1 MTAYINKRVLAVI
14 PILIFVGI
22 ATFSLVHIAP
32 GDAANIMAGDYAGPD
47 DVKLIRAEL
56 GLDKPVT
63 TQFWEWAG
71 RTLRGDLGKSIYS
84 GRTVAELVGQRL
96 EPTISLTIVGG
107 TLAVLLGI
115 PMGVFAAWRA
125 GSRWDRGIQIFAA
138 LGISVPGFWLGFIL
152 ILAFAV
158 YLRWFP
164 VIGYVSVTEDLFGW
178 LKSITLPVSL
188 LAISGSSVIIRMT
201 RGSILEVLRED
212 YIRTARAKGLANK
225 PVLFRHAL
233 RAGAI
238 PIITVIGT
246 LAGALIT
253 GVVVTETVFTIP
265 GLGRLVA
272 ETVQNRDFPVVQ
284 SMLMLLASFYVFI
297 NLMVDLAYV
306 FFDPRVRL

>member
-1 MTAYINKRVLAVI
+1 M
-14 PILIFVGI
+14 
-22 ATFSLVHIAP
+22 
-32 GDAANIMAGDYAGPD
+32 
-47 DVKLIRAEL
+47 
-56 GLDKPVT
+56 
-63 TQFWEWAG
+63 
-71 RTLRGDLGKSIYS
+71 
-84 GRTVAELVGQRL
+84 
-96 EPTISLTIVGG
+96 
-107 TLAVLLGI
+107 
-115 PMGVFAAWRA
+115 
-125 GSRWDRGIQIFAA
+125 
-138 LGISVPGFWLGFIL
+138 
-152 ILAFAV
+152 
-158 YLRWFP
+158 
-164 VIGYVSVTEDLFGW
+164 IGYVSVTEDLFGW

>member
-1 MTAYINKRVLAVI
+1 MGSEMCIR
-14 PILIFVGI
+14 
-22 ATFSLVHIAP
+22 
-32 GDAANIMAGDYAGPD
+32 D
-47 DVKLIRAEL
+47 RAEL

-96 EPTISLTIVGG
+96 EPTIALTIVGG

>member
-1 MTAYINKRVLAVI
+1 MLAVI

-63 TQFWEWAG
+63 TQFVEWAS
-71 RTLRGDLGKSIYS
+71 RTLRGDFGKSIYS
-84 GRTVAELVGQRL
+84 GRTVAELVSQRL

-107 TLAVLLGI
+107 ILAVLLGI
-115 PMGVFAAWRA
+115 PLGVFAAWRA

-138 LGISVPGFWLGFIL
+138 VGISVPGFWLGFIF
-152 ILAFAV
+152 ILLFAV
-158 YLRWFP
+158 YFRWFP
-164 VIGYVSVTEDLFGW
+164 VIGYVSITEDFTGW
-178 LKSITLPVSL
+178 IRSITLPVSL
-188 LAISGSSVIIRMT
+188 LAISGSSIIIRMT

-212 YIRTARAKGLANK
+212 FIRTARAKGLANRA
-225 PVLFRHAL
+225 VLFRHAL

-238 PIITVIGT
+238 PIITVIGI

>member
-1 MTAYINKRVLAVI
+1 MTAYIFKRVLAVI

-96 EPTISLTIVGG
+96 EPTIALTIAGG

-284 SMLMLLASFYVFI
+284 SMLMLLAVSYTHLTLPTILLV
-297 NLMVDLAYV
+297 
-306 FFDPRVRL
+306 

>member
-1 MTAYINKRVLAVI
+1 MLAVI

-63 TQFWEWAG
+63 TQFVEWAG
-71 RTLRGDLGKSIYS
+71 RTLRGDFGKSIYS
-84 GRTVAELVGQRL
+84 GRTVAELVSQRL

-115 PMGVFAAWRA
+115 PLGVFAAWRA

-138 LGISVPGFWLGFIL
+138 LGISVPGFWLGFIF
-152 ILAFAV
+152 ILLFAV

-164 VIGYVSVTEDLFGW
+164 VIGYVSVTEDFTGW
-178 LKSITLPVSL
+178 IRSITLPVSL

-212 YIRTARAKGLANK
+212 FIRTARAKGLANR

>member
-1 MTAYINKRVLAVI
+1 MTAYIFKRVLAVI
-14 PILIFVGI
+14 PILIFVGVL
-22 ATFSLVHIAP
+22 TFSLVHLAP

-47 DVKLIRAEL
+47 DVKIIRAEL

-63 TQFWEWAG
+63 TQFVEWVG
-71 RTLRGDLGKSIYS
+71 RTVRGDLGRSIYS
-84 GRTVAELVGQRL
+84 GKSVSELVRARMG
-96 EPTISLTIVGG
+96 PTISLTVMGG
-107 TLAVLLGI
+107 IFAVAIGI
-115 PMGVFAAWRA
+115 PLGVFAAWKA
-125 GSRWDRGIQIFAA
+125 GSRWDRAIQIFAA
-138 LGISVPGFWLGFIL
+138 LGISIPGFWLGFIM

-164 VIGYVSVTEDLFGW
+164 VIGYVSPAESVTGW
-178 LKSITLPVSL
+178 IRSITLPVTL
-188 LAISGSSVIIRMT
+188 LAINGSSVIVRMT
-201 RGSILEVLRED
+201 RASILEVLRED

-225 PVLFRHAL
+225 AVLFRHAL

-238 PIITVIGT
+238 PIITVVGA
-246 LAGALIT
+246 LAAGLIT

-272 ETVQNRDFPVVQ
+272 ETVQTRDFPVVQ
-284 SMLMLLASFYVFI
+284 SMLMLLAAIYVFI

>member
-1 MTAYINKRVLAVI
+1 LTAYIFKRVLAVI

-56 GLDKPVT
+56 GLDKPVA
-63 TQFWEWAG
+63 TQFVEWAS
-71 RTLRGDLGKSIYS
+71 RTLRGDFGKSIYS
-84 GRTVAELVGQRL
+84 GRTVAELVSQRL
-96 EPTISLTIVGG
+96 EPTISLTVVGG

-115 PMGVFAAWRA
+115 PLGVFAAWRA

-138 LGISVPGFWLGFIL
+138 LGISVPGFWLGFIF
-152 ILAFAV
+152 ILFFAV

-164 VIGYVSVTEDLFGW
+164 VIGYVSVTEDFTGW
-178 LKSITLPVSL
+178 IRSITLPVSL
-188 LAISGSSVIIRMT
+188 LAISGSSIIIRMT

-212 YIRTARAKGLANK
+212 FIRTARAKGLANR

>member
-1 MTAYINKRVLAVI
+1 LTAYIFKRVLAVI

-56 GLDKPVT
+56 GLDKPVA
-63 TQFWEWAG
+63 TQFVEWAS
-71 RTLRGDLGKSIYS
+71 RTLRGDFGKSIYS
-84 GRTVAELVGQRL
+84 GRTVAELVSQRL

-107 TLAVLLGI
+107 ILAVLLGI
-115 PMGVFAAWRA
+115 PLGVFAAWRA

-138 LGISVPGFWLGFIL
+138 MGISVPGFWLGFIF
-152 ILAFAV
+152 ILLFAV
-158 YLRWFP
+158 YFRWFP
-164 VIGYVSVTEDLFGW
+164 VIGYVSITEDFTGW
-178 LKSITLPVSL
+178 IRSITLPVSL
-188 LAISGSSVIIRMT
+188 LAISGSSIIIRMT

-212 YIRTARAKGLANK
+212 FIRTARAKGLANRA
-225 PVLFRHAL
+225 VLFRHAL

-238 PIITVIGT
+238 PIITVIGM

>member
-1 MTAYINKRVLAVI
+1 MTAYIFKRVLAVI

-56 GLDKPVT
+56 GLDKPVA
-63 TQFWEWAG
+63 TQFVEWAS
-71 RTLRGDLGKSIYS
+71 RTLRGDFGKSIYS
-84 GRTVAELVGQRL
+84 GRTVAELVSQRL

-107 TLAVLLGI
+107 ILAVLLGI
-115 PMGVFAAWRA
+115 PLGVFAAWRA

-138 LGISVPGFWLGFIL
+138 MGISVPGFWLGFIF
-152 ILAFAV
+152 ILLFAV
-158 YLRWFP
+158 YFRWFP
-164 VIGYVSVTEDLFGW
+164 VIGYVSVTEDFTGW
-178 LKSITLPVSL
+178 IRSITLPVSL
-188 LAISGSSVIIRMT
+188 LAISGSSIIIRMT

-212 YIRTARAKGLANK
+212 FIRTARAKGLANR

-238 PIITVIGT
+238 PIITVIGM

>member
-1 MTAYINKRVLAVI
+1 LTAYIFKRVLAVI

-56 GLDKPVT
+56 GLDKPVA
-63 TQFWEWAG
+63 TQFVEWAS
-71 RTLRGDLGKSIYS
+71 RTLRGDFGKSIYS
-84 GRTVAELVGQRL
+84 GRTVSELVSQRL

-107 TLAVLLGI
+107 ILAVLLGI
-115 PMGVFAAWRA
+115 PLGVFAAWRA

-138 LGISVPGFWLGFIL
+138 MGISVPGFWLGFIF
-152 ILAFAV
+152 ILLFAV
-158 YLRWFP
+158 YFRWFP
-164 VIGYVSVTEDLFGW
+164 VIGYVSVTEDFTGW
-178 LKSITLPVSL
+178 IRSITLPVSL
-188 LAISGSSVIIRMT
+188 LAISGSSIIIRMT

-212 YIRTARAKGLANK
+212 FIRTARAKGLANR

-238 PIITVIGT
+238 PIITVIGM

>member
-1 MTAYINKRVLAVI
+1 MLAVI

-56 GLDKPVT
+56 GLDKPVA
-63 TQFWEWAG
+63 TQFVEWAS
-71 RTLRGDLGKSIYS
+71 RTLRGDFGKSIYS
-84 GRTVAELVGQRL
+84 GRTVAELVSQRL

-107 TLAVLLGI
+107 ILAVLLGI
-115 PMGVFAAWRA
+115 PLGVFAAWRA

-138 LGISVPGFWLGFIL
+138 LGISVPGFWLGFIF
-152 ILAFAV
+152 ILLFAV

-164 VIGYVSVTEDLFGW
+164 VIGYVSVTEDFTGW
-178 LKSITLPVSL
+178 IRSITLPVSL

-212 YIRTARAKGLANK
+212 FIRTARAKGLANR

>member
-1 MTAYINKRVLAVI
+1 MLAVI

-56 GLDKPVT
+56 GLDKPVA
-63 TQFWEWAG
+63 TQFVEWAS
-71 RTLRGDLGKSIYS
+71 RTLRGDFGKSIYS
-84 GRTVAELVGQRL
+84 GRTVAELVSQRL

-107 TLAVLLGI
+107 ILAVLLGI
-115 PMGVFAAWRA
+115 PLGVFAAWRA

-138 LGISVPGFWLGFIL
+138 LGISVPGFWLGFIF
-152 ILAFAV
+152 ILFFAV

-164 VIGYVSVTEDLFGW
+164 VIGYVSVTEDFTGW
-178 LKSITLPVSL
+178 IRSITLPVSL

-212 YIRTARAKGLANK
+212 FIRTARAKGLANR

>member
-1 MTAYINKRVLAVI
+1 MTAYIFKRVLAVI

-56 GLDKPVT
+56 GLDKPVA
-63 TQFWEWAG
+63 TQFVEWAS
-71 RTLRGDLGKSIYS
+71 RTLRGDFGKSIYS
-84 GRTVAELVGQRL
+84 GRTVAELVSQRL

-107 TLAVLLGI
+107 ILAVLLGI
-115 PMGVFAAWRA
+115 PLGVFAAWRA

-138 LGISVPGFWLGFIL
+138 MGISVPGFWLGFIF
-152 ILAFAV
+152 ILVFAV
-158 YLRWFP
+158 YFRWFP
-164 VIGYVSVTEDLFGW
+164 VIGYVSVTEDFTGW
-178 LKSITLPVSL
+178 IRSITLPVSL
-188 LAISGSSVIIRMT
+188 LAISGSSIIIRMT

-212 YIRTARAKGLANK
+212 FIRTARAKGLSNR

-238 PIITVIGT
+238 PIITVIGM

-284 SMLMLLASFYVFI
+284 SMLMLLAAFYVFI

>member
-1 MTAYINKRVLAVI
+1 MTAYIFKRVLAVI

-63 TQFWEWAG
+63 TQFVEWAG
-71 RTLRGDLGKSIYS
+71 RTLRGDFGKSIYS
-84 GRTVAELVGQRL
+84 GRTVAELVSQRL
-96 EPTISLTIVGG
+96 EPTISLTVVGG
-107 TLAVLLGI
+107 ILAVLIGI

-164 VIGYVSVTEDLFGW
+164 VIGYVSVTEDFTGW
-178 LKSITLPVSL
+178 IRSITLPVSL

-212 YIRTARAKGLANK
+212 FIRTARAKGLANR

>member
-1 MTAYINKRVLAVI
+1 LTAYIIKRVLAVI

-22 ATFSLVHIAP
+22 LTFSLVHLAP

-56 GLDKPVT
+56 GLDKPVS
-63 TQFWEWAG
+63 TQFVEWAG
-71 RTLRGDLGKSIYS
+71 RTLRGDLGRSIYS
-84 GRTVAELVGQRL
+84 GKSVMELVQARL
-96 EPTISLTIVGG
+96 GPTISLTVAGG
-107 TLAVLLGI
+107 LLAVAIGI
-115 PMGVFAAWRA
+115 PLGVFAAWKA

-138 LGISVPGFWLGFIL
+138 LGISIPGFWLGFIM

-164 VIGYVSVTEDLFGW
+164 VIGYVSPAESFTGW
-178 LKSITLPVSL
+178 VRSITLPVIL
-188 LAISGSSVIIRMT
+188 LAINGSSIIVRMT
-201 RGSILEVLRED
+201 RAAILEVLRED

-225 PVLFRHAL
+225 AVLFRHAL

-238 PIITVIGT
+238 PIITVV
-246 LAGALIT
+246 GALAAGLLT

-265 GLGRLVA
+265 GLGRLIA
-272 ETVQNRDFPVVQ
+272 ETVQTRDFPVVQ
-284 SMLMLLASFYVFI
+284 SMLMLLATLYVFI
-297 NLMVDLAYV
+297 NLCVDLAYV

>member
-1 MTAYINKRVLAVI
+1 MTAYIFKRVLAVI

-96 EPTISLTIVGG
+96 EPTIALTIAGG

>member
-1 MTAYINKRVLAVI
+1 MTAYIFKRVLAVI

-96 EPTISLTIVGG
+96 EPTIALTIAGG

-115 PMGVFAAWRA
+115 PLGVFAAWRA
-125 GSRWDRGIQIFAA
+125 GSRWERGIQIFAA

>member
-1 MTAYINKRVLAVI
+1 VLAVI

-63 TQFWEWAG
+63 TQFVEWAG
-71 RTLRGDLGKSIYS
+71 RTLRGDFGKSIYS
-84 GRTVAELVGQRL
+84 GRTVAELVSQRL
-96 EPTISLTIVGG
+96 EPTISLTVVGG
-107 TLAVLLGI
+107 ILAVLIGI

-164 VIGYVSVTEDLFGW
+164 VIGYVSVTESFTGW
-178 LKSITLPVSL
+178 IRSITLPVSL

-212 YIRTARAKGLANK
+212 FIRTARAKGLANR